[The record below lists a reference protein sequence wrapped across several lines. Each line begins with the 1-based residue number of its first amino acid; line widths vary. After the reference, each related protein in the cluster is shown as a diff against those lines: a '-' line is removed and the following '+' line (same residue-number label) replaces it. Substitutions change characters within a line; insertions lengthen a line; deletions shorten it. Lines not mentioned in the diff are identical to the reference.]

1 MTDGFHPTPDGFV
14 SATFTP
20 TEVRVLSSLLGEI
33 IELLRDGTPS
43 KANRPDDPF
52 AQLVGEVASGH
63 PPEDPVLARLLPSAY
78 PDDDAASGEFR
89 RFTEMG
95 LRDGKVRNA
104 EVVLAGLAGQHR
116 AGSSPDGS
124 DDEPFGLPSP
134 ELSEDREVTVRLG
147 PDEIQAWLR
156 TLTDLRLALA
166 TRLGVEQDDE
176 DEWYGLPADD
186 PVRQV
191 YQVYSWMGFVQ
202 ESLVV
207 SL

>member
-1 MTDGFHPTPDGFV
+1 MTDGFHSTPDGFV
-14 SATFTP
+14 TATFTP
-20 TEVRVLSSLLGEI
+20 TEVRVMRSLLGEI

-43 KANRPDDPF
+43 TENRSSDPF
-52 AQLVGEVASGH
+52 AELLGDVASGH

-78 PDDDAASGEFR
+78 SDDDEAAGEFR

-104 EVVLAGLAGQHR
+104 ETVLAGLTGQDQPG
-116 AGSSPDGS
+116 ASPDGS
-124 DDEPFGLPSP
+124 GDEAYGLPSA
-134 ELSEDREVTVRLG
+134 EADDEGEVTVRLG
-147 PDEIQAWLR
+147 PDGAQAWLR

-166 TRLGVEQDDE
+166 TRLGIEQDDE
-176 DEWYGLPADD
+176 DEWYGLPPDD

-191 YQVYSWMGFVQ
+191 YQVYSWLGFVQ